1 MGFFVYLQLSQ
12 LFIASPQI
20 MNRSLSRLN
29 AVRQAL
35 FRHNL
40 MVWGAS
46 LGVALIGGLL
56 WLLPDGAVHHLLSP
70 SHLTANLIIL
80 LAGLLLG
87 QWLRNHHL
95 TATVEDR
102 HGAEAEFKRLALYDQ
117 LTGLPNRSLLRDR
130 LDQYLAEAKRFNHLL
145 GVIFLDLDRFK
156 YINDSLGHAA
166 GDTLLQ
172 MAAQR
177 MQSCLRNN
185 DTVARFAG
193 DEFVIILSGFRGM
206 QNLPHIARKLLKT
219 LADPYQL
226 EGQEVLSSASLGI
239 AIYPQDGTSIEQL
252 MRNADTAMYEA
263 KEANGNTYRLFSREM
278 EHKLSQRLEM
288 ETSLRLALHRE
299 EFFLL
304 YQPQF
309 DMRNQQ
315 LVGIEAL
322 VRWNHPVRGLLTPE
336 SFIDLA
342 EETGLIA
349 PLGDW
354 ILRKACTQWQQW
366 QKTDG
371 QPLRLAINLTNRQFQ
386 NASLARDIQSIIEKT
401 GLPPQ
406 CLELEITE
414 ETLMQNASL
423 ADKSLRQLKELGVQ
437 LSIDDFG
444 TGYFS
449 LTYLQN
455 LPIDRLKIDPSF
467 VQGGPGDRNHASIVT
482 TIIDLARN
490 MDLQLIAEG
499 VESAGQ
505 IDFLIQK
512 GCHIGQGYY
521 FSEPL
526 DGDGIENLIKSLPA
540 PLHGTDQIP
549 PSFSNRAR
557 TC

>member
-1 MGFFVYLQLSQ
+1 M
-12 LFIASPQI
+12 I
-20 MNRSLSRLN
+20 RSLFHLN
-29 AVRQAL
+29 TARPVL
-35 FRHNL
+35 FRNSH
-40 MVWGAS
+40 MGWGAGLS
-46 LGVALIGGLL
+46 VAFICSLL
-56 WLLPDGAVHHLLSP
+56 WLLPDGAMPHLLSP
-70 SHLTANLIIL
+70 SHLTASLLIL
-80 LAGLLLG
+80 LAGLLTG
-87 QWLRNHHL
+87 QWLGHRHL
-95 TATVEDR
+95 AATIDERRSAEDK
-102 HGAEAEFKRLALYDQ
+102 FKRLALYDQ

-145 GVIFLDLDRFK
+145 GVVFLDLDRFK

-172 MAAQR
+172 MAGQR
-177 MQSCLRNN
+177 MQNCLRNN

-193 DEFVIILSGFRGM
+193 DEFVIILSSFRDL
-206 QNLPHIARKLLKT
+206 QNLPHIAQKLLKT
-219 LADPYQL
+219 LAEPYQL

-239 AIYPQDGTSIEQL
+239 ATYPQDGTSIEQL

-278 EHKLSQRLEM
+278 ERKLSQRLEM
-288 ETSLRLALHRE
+288 ETSLRLGLHRE
-299 EFFLL
+299 EFSLL

-322 VRWNHPVRGLLTPE
+322 VRWNHPTQGLLTPE

-354 ILRKACTQWQQW
+354 ILRQACKQWQRW
-366 QKTDG
+366 QRTDN
-371 QPLRLAINLTNRQFQ
+371 QPLRLAINLTSRQFQ
-386 NASLARDIQSIIEKT
+386 NVSLAKDIQAIIEET

-414 ETLMQNASL
+414 ETLMQNASS
-423 ADKSLRQLKELGVQ
+423 ADKNLQQLKELGMQ

-449 LTYLQN
+449 LSYLQN

-467 VQGGPGDRNHASIVT
+467 VQGGPGNSNHASIVT
-482 TIIDLARN
+482 TIVDLARN

-499 VESAGQ
+499 VESASQ
-505 IDFLIQK
+505 IDFLLQK
-512 GCHIGQGYY
+512 GCYIGQGYY

-526 DGDGIENLIKSLPA
+526 DGDGIDDLINGFPVSSQEASQLDPC
-540 PLHGTDQIP
+540 L
-549 PSFSNRAR
+549 SNRAR

>member
-1 MGFFVYLQLSQ
+1 
-12 LFIASPQI
+12 
-20 MNRSLSRLN
+20 MNRSLTHLKTARAALLRSSYRVWIFSAFAALICGLLSLFFYEKVSRL
-29 AVRQAL
+29 
-35 FRHNL
+35 
-40 MVWGAS
+40 
-46 LGVALIGGLL
+46 
-56 WLLPDGAVHHLLSP
+56 LSS
-70 SHLTANLIIL
+70 SHLTVSLIIVLVSL
-80 LAGLLLG
+80 LTG

-95 TATVEDR
+95 TTTVEQRQRTDL
-102 HGAEAEFKRLALYDQ
+102 EFKRLALYDQ

-130 LDQYLAEAKRFNHLL
+130 FEQYLAEAKRFDHLL
-145 GVIFLDLDRFK
+145 GVVFLDLDRFK
-156 YINDSLGHAA
+156 HINDSLGHAA

-177 MQSCLRNN
+177 MQTCLRDT

-193 DEFVIILSGFRGM
+193 DEFVIILSSFRSM
-206 QNLPHIARKLLKT
+206 QNLPHIANKLLKT
-219 LADPYQL
+219 LAEPYQL

-239 AIYPQDGTSIEQL
+239 STYPQDGTSIEQL

-263 KEANGNTYRLFSREM
+263 KEASGNTYRLFSREM
-278 EHKLSQRLEM
+278 ERKLNQRLEM
-288 ETSLRLALHRE
+288 ETSLRLALHRK

-309 DMRNQQ
+309 NMHSQQ

-322 VRWNHPVRGLLTPE
+322 VRWNHPERGLLTPE

-354 ILRKACTQWQQW
+354 ILREACKQWQGW
-366 QKTDG
+366 QKKDG
-371 QPLRLAINLTNRQFQ
+371 QPLRLAINLTDRQFQ
-386 NASLARDIQSIIEKT
+386 NVNLAKDIQAIIKEA

-406 CLELEITE
+406 CLELEVTE
-414 ETLMQNASL
+414 STLMQNACSAEKCL
-423 ADKSLRQLKELGVQ
+423 GQLKELGVQ

-449 LTYLQN
+449 LAYLQN

-490 MDLQLIAEG
+490 MDLELIAEG
-499 VESAGQ
+499 VESADQ
-505 IDFLIQK
+505 IEFLLRK
-512 GCHIGQGYY
+512 GCHLGQGYY

-526 DGDGIENLIKSLPA
+526 DGNGIDALVNGPPA
-540 PLHGTDQIP
+540 TSQGTCQDR
-549 PSFSNRAR
+549 SYLSNRAR

>member
-1 MGFFVYLQLSQ
+1 MAWC
-12 LFIASPQI
+12 AS
-20 MNRSLSRLN
+20 
-29 AVRQAL
+29 
-35 FRHNL
+35 F
-40 MVWGAS
+40 
-46 LGVALIGGLL
+46 GVALVCCLL
-56 WLLPDGAVHHLLSP
+56 WLLPDGAVLHLLSP
-70 SHLTANLIIL
+70 SHLTASLLIL
-80 LAGLLLG
+80 LASLLTG
-87 QWLRNHHL
+87 QWLRHHHL
-95 TATVEDR
+95 AATFEERRSADEKV
-102 HGAEAEFKRLALYDQ
+102 KRLAFYDQ

-130 LDQYLAEAKRFNHLL
+130 LDQYLAEAKRFDHLL
-145 GVIFLDLDRFK
+145 GVVFLDLDCFK

-177 MQSCLRNN
+177 MQDCLRDN

-193 DEFVIILSGFRGM
+193 DEFVIILSGFRDL
-206 QNLPHIARKLLKT
+206 QNLPHIAHKLLHA
-219 LADPYQL
+219 LATPYQL
-226 EGQEVLSSASLGI
+226 EGREVLSSASLGI
-239 AIYPQDGTSIEQL
+239 ATYPQDGTSVEQL

-278 EHKLSQRLEM
+278 ERKLSQRLEL
-288 ETSLRLALHRE
+288 ETSLRQALHRE

-322 VRWNHPVRGLLTPE
+322 VRWNHPERGVLTPK

-354 ILRKACTQWQQW
+354 ILRQACSQWQQW
-366 QKTDG
+366 QKAYKS
-371 QPLRLAINLTNRQFQ
+371 PLRLAVNLTSRQFQ
-386 NASLARDIQSIIEKT
+386 SENLANNIQTILKEA
-401 GLPPQ
+401 GLPPH

-414 ETLMQNASL
+414 ETLMQDAAS
-423 ADKSLRQLKELGVQ
+423 ADGILRQLKQLGVQ

-449 LTYLQN
+449 LAYLQK
-455 LPIDRLKIDPSF
+455 LPINRLKIDPSF
-467 VQGGPGDRNHASIVT
+467 VQGGPGDTCHASIVT

-499 VESAGQ
+499 VESANQ
-505 IDFLIQK
+505 IDFLLQK
-512 GCHIGQGYY
+512 GCHLGQGYY
-521 FSEPL
+521 FAEPL
-526 DGDGIENLIKSLPA
+526 DHQAIASFIEGLPA
-540 PLHGTDQIP
+540 PPGEKAVSHL
-549 PSFSNRAR
+549 SLSN
-557 TC
+557 

>member
-1 MGFFVYLQLSQ
+1 
-12 LFIASPQI
+12 
-20 MNRSLSRLN
+20 MNHS
-29 AVRQAL
+29 L
-35 FRHNL
+35 FRLHNTWPAIFRSSHL
-40 MVWGAS
+40 AWGVS
-46 LGVALIGGLL
+46 LGMALICGLL
-56 WLLPDGAVHHLLSP
+56 WLLPKGAMLHLLSP
-70 SHLTANLIIL
+70 SHLTACLLIL
-80 LAGLLLG
+80 LTGLLTG
-87 QWLRNHHL
+87 HWLHYQRVAAKSEERRL
-95 TATVEDR
+95 TE
-102 HGAEAEFKRLALYDQ
+102 EKFKRLALYDQ
-117 LTGLPNRSLLRDR
+117 LTGLPNRSLLQDR
-130 LDQYLAEAKRFNHLL
+130 LYQYLAEAKRSKHLL

-177 MQSCLRNN
+177 MQGCLRDN

-193 DEFVIILSGFRGM
+193 DEFVVILSGFRDL
-206 QNLPHIARKLLKT
+206 QNLPHIAQKLLQS
-219 LADPYQL
+219 LAAPYQL
-226 EGQEVLSSASLGI
+226 EGREVLSSASLGI
-239 AIYPQDGTSIEQL
+239 ATYPQDGTTIEQL

-263 KEANGNTYRLFSREM
+263 KEAKGNTYRLFSREM

-322 VRWNHPVRGLLTPE
+322 VRWNHPDRGLLNPE

-342 EETGLIA
+342 EETGIIA

-354 ILRKACTQWQQW
+354 ILREACHQWQQW
-366 QKTDG
+366 QKNG
-371 QPLRLAINLTNRQFQ
+371 HHPLRLAVNLTESQFKS
-386 NASLARDIQSIIEKT
+386 ASLAKDIEATIKEA
-401 GLPPQ
+401 GLPPH

-414 ETLMQNASL
+414 GTLMQNSASANGVL
-423 ADKSLRQLKELGVQ
+423 QQLKELGVK

-449 LTYLQN
+449 LSYLQS
-455 LPIDRLKIDPSF
+455 LPINRLKIDPTF
-467 VQGGPGDRNHASIVT
+467 VQGGPGDNNHASIIT

-499 VESAGQ
+499 VESSSQ
-505 IDFLIQK
+505 IDFLLQK
-512 GCHIGQGYY
+512 GCHLGQGYY

-526 DGDGIENLIKSLPA
+526 DGEGIERFIDTFTNRSWETDKNLQNL
-540 PLHGTDQIP
+540 
-549 PSFSNRAR
+549 SNQVRS
-557 TC
+557 C

>member
-1 MGFFVYLQLSQ
+1 M
-12 LFIASPQI
+12 PQ
-20 MNRSLSRLN
+20 
-29 AVRQAL
+29 
-35 FRHNL
+35 
-40 MVWGAS
+40 
-46 LGVALIGGLL
+46 
-56 WLLPDGAVHHLLSP
+56 LLSP
-70 SHLTANLIIL
+70 SHLSASLIIL
-80 LAGLLLG
+80 LAGLLTG

-95 TATVEDR
+95 TKTAEEHHST
-102 HGAEAEFKRLALYDQ
+102 EAEFKRLALYDQ

-130 LDQYLAEAKRFNHLL
+130 FEQYLAEAKRFDHLL
-145 GVIFLDLDRFK
+145 GVVFLDLDRFK
-156 YINDSLGHAA
+156 HINDSLGHAA

-177 MQSCLRNN
+177 MQGCLRDT

-193 DEFVIILSGFRGM
+193 DEFVIILSSFRDM
-206 QNLPHIARKLLKT
+206 QNLPHIATKLLNT
-219 LADPYQL
+219 LAEPYQL

-239 AIYPQDGTSIEQL
+239 STYPQDGTGIEQL

-278 EHKLSQRLEM
+278 ERKLSQRLEM
-288 ETSLRLALHRE
+288 ETSLRLGLHRE

-354 ILRKACTQWQQW
+354 ILREACKQWQQW
-366 QKTDG
+366 QKSDG

-386 NASLARDIQSIIEKT
+386 NANLAKDIQAIIEEA

-406 CLELEITE
+406 SLELEVTE
-414 ETLMQNASL
+414 ATLMQNASS
-423 ADKSLRQLKELGVQ
+423 ADKFLGQLKELGVQ

-449 LTYLQN
+449 LAYLQH

-467 VQGGPGDRNHASIVT
+467 VQGGPGDSNHASIVT

-490 MDLQLIAEG
+490 MDLELIAEG
-499 VESAGQ
+499 VESASQ
-505 IDFLIQK
+505 IKFLLEK
-512 GCHIGQGYY
+512 GCHLGQGYY

-526 DGDGIENLIKSLPA
+526 DGDGIGNLINGLPE
-540 PLHGTDQIP
+540 P
-549 PSFSNRAR
+549 PQKARDLDFRLPSDAR
-557 TC
+557 TY